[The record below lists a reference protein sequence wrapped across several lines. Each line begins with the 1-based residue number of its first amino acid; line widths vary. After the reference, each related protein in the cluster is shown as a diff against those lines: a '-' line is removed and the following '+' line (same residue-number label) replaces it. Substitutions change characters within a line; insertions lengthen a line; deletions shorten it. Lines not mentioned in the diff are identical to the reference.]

1 MFTRKRR
8 ISTRRRR
15 NARRYGLVAFLGLF
29 AATGFLPSAVGA
41 DDVVIQADPEY
52 TVQPPPFSDIAN
64 DPFQTEIEFIA
75 ANGITTG
82 FPDGTYRPLATVAR
96 DAMAAFIYR
105 LAGQPYFEPPA
116 TSPFTDITP
125 EIQFYKE
132 ITWLASTGITT
143 GYPDGTFRP
152 LEPVARDAMAAFMN
166 RFSGGYCSVAATLE
180 FPDPTTAPF
189 TDVPLTLQFAEEI
202 AWMKESGISTG
213 WPDGTYRP
221 FLPVARDAMAA
232 FMTRLDAY
240 NGREGGCTP
249 PVPAGNP
256 WLGSDEDAMTRAQWA
271 TAAMNL
277 GQKVTYLIQS
287 GGPGVPEFG
296 LPGIR
301 GKDGC
306 CGLALDTGPSTGLPV
321 GVGLASTFDAELARA
336 YGAVGGEEAR
346 ATGFNSIAGPTMDL
360 VRTPYNGRMWE
371 DLGEDPML
379 SGDTAAAQVIGEQ
392 GADVIA
398 LPKHYNLNNFESRRG
413 DVNVRIDERPLLETY
428 TRPWENVVENGNAGS
443 VMCAFNKV
451 NSEYSCGNDLLLNQ
465 ILKGRLGFQGFV
477 SSDFNAAHAFSD
489 YANGLDVAGP
499 GTEFS
504 GPALQQAVLN
514 NEVSELRLTDAARR
528 VAFAMFD
535 NGIIDN
541 PPEGSFE
548 NPQPDISIPE
558 NMLDAHDA
566 IAEQVAENSAVLLK
580 NSGGTLP
587 LVQADTSSIA
597 VIGADADWYIDGGG
611 SGAVP
616 NPARLT
622 TILDGITARATGAT
636 ISQSAGT
643 DPVSLAD
650 TIPGPFPMPSD
661 VLTNV
666 NAEYRLGINNFTG
679 DPTLERTEPQVNL
692 RTGISADVI
701 NTSQVPG
708 IGGLLATQPMS
719 AVWTGTIVPPSTGTY
734 TLTLTHLGTARLYV
748 NGAEVLNEA
757 ADDLS
762 TNQVT
767 VDLTVGTPVPVRVE
781 YTTDAPDQFNG
792 GLNDQPGAMARL
804 GWIPPEGVTAPSIT
818 AAAQAAAAADVA
830 VVVARDYTGEGADRG
845 SLALPQNQDAL
856 ISAVAEA
863 NPRTVVVMATSGPVT
878 MPWIEDVPSVLQTWY
893 AGQAQGRAVASLLYG
908 DVNPSGKL
916 PVTFPVSD
924 EQATTV
930 GPPNPFSIFD
940 VVSPV
945 VNYTEG
951 VFVGYKAY
959 TTEGAVPLFPFGHGL
974 SYTSFGY
981 RNLSVPAELDAAN
994 PSGNVAVQV
1003 SNLGTRTG
1011 KETVQVY
1018 VGNLPGE
1025 EPTPARQLAGYGS
1038 ITLPPGGVGTVN
1050 ITLDPRSLQYWDDEA
1065 DEFVTPTGPLAIYV
1079 GSSVSD
1085 TRLIGQ
1091 VTVQ

>member
-1 MFTRKRR
+1 MFRLKRR
-8 ISTRRRR
+8 T
-15 NARRYGLVAFLGLF
+15 ARRYGLVAFLGLF
-29 AATGFLPSAVGA
+29 AVTGFLPSAVGA
-41 DDVVIQADPEY
+41 DDVAPLQADPSY
-52 TVQPPPFSDIAN
+52 TVQPPPFTDIAG
-64 DPFQTEIEFIA
+64 DPFEADILFIA

-82 FPDGTYRPLATVAR
+82 FPDGTYRPLAPVAR

-105 LAGQPYFEPPA
+105 LAGQPYFEAPA

-125 EIQFYKE
+125 QTAFYKE
-132 ITWLASTGITT
+132 ITWLASTRITT

-152 LEPVARDAMAAFMN
+152 LTPVARDMMAAFMH
-166 RFSGGYCSVAATLE
+166 RYSGTYCSIEAARD
-180 FPDPTTAPF
+180 FPAPTTPPF
-189 TDVPLTLQFAEEI
+189 TDVPVDLQFATDI
-202 AWMKESGISTG
+202 AWMKEAGISTG

-221 FLPVARDAMAA
+221 FLPVARNAMAA
-232 FMTRLDAY
+232 FMERLDRY
-240 NGREGGCTP
+240 NGSQGGCNP

-256 WLGSDEDAMTRAQWA
+256 WLGSDEDALTRAYWA

-277 GQKVTYLIQS
+277 EQKVGYLVQS
-287 GGPGVPEFG
+287 GGTGVPEFG
-296 LPGIR
+296 LPPIR

-306 CGLALDTGPSTGLPV
+306 CGLALETGPSTALPV
-321 GVGLASTFDAELARA
+321 GVGLASTFDPTLARA

-346 ATGFNSIAGPTMDL
+346 AVGFNSIAGPTMDL
-360 VRTPYNGRMWE
+360 VNTPFNGRMWE

-379 SGDTAAAQVIGEQ
+379 SGDTAASQVIGEQ
-392 GADVIA
+392 GPDIIA

-413 DVNVRIDERPLLETY
+413 DVNVLIDERPLLETY
-428 TRPWENVVENGNAGS
+428 SRNWENVVVNGNAGS
-443 VMCAFNKV
+443 VMCAFNQV

-504 GPALQQAVLN
+504 GPALTAAVEAG
-514 NEVSELRLTDAARR
+514 EVSELRVTDAARR
-528 VAFAMFD
+528 VAYAMFE

-541 PPEGSFE
+541 PPVNSFV
-548 NPQPDISIPE
+548 NPQPTDVAIPD
-558 NMLDAHDA
+558 NMLAAHDA
-566 IAEQVAENSAVLLK
+566 IAEEVAENAIVLLK
-580 NSGGTLP
+580 NSGDALP
-587 LVQADTSSIA
+587 LVNADTSSVA
-597 VIGADADWYIDGGG
+597 VIGSDADWYIDGGG
-611 SGAVP
+611 SGAVQ
-616 NPARLT
+616 NPAQLT

-636 ISQSAGT
+636 VTQSPGT

-650 TIPGPFPMPSD
+650 TVPGPFPMPSD

-666 NAEYRLGINNFTG
+666 NAEYRLGVDNFIGET
-679 DPTLERTEPQVNL
+679 TLARSERQVNL

-708 IGGLLATQPMS
+708 IGGQLATQPMS

-748 NGAEVLNEA
+748 NGTEVINEP
-757 ADDLS
+757 ADTLLTDE
-762 TNQVT
+762 VT
-767 VDLTVGTPVPVRVE
+767 VDLTAGTSVPVRVE
-781 YTTDAPDQFNG
+781 YTTDAPNQFNG
-792 GLNDQPGAMARL
+792 GLNDQPGAIARL
-804 GWIPPEGVTAPSIT
+804 GWTPPEGVVAPSIT

-845 SLALPQNQDAL
+845 SLVLPQNQDAL
-856 ISAVAEA
+856 ISAVVAA
-863 NPRTVVVMATSGPVT
+863 NPNTVVVLATSGPVT
-878 MPWIEDVPSVLQTWY
+878 MPWIGDVPAVLEAWY
-893 AGQAQGRAVASLLYG
+893 AGQAQGRAVASVLYG

-930 GPPNPFSIFD
+930 GPSNPFDIFD
-940 VVSPV
+940 VVSPTV
-945 VNYTEG
+945 EYTNG
-951 VFVGYKAY
+951 VFVGYKNY
-959 TTEGAVPLFPFGHGL
+959 VTQGAVPLFPFGHGL

-981 RNLSVPAELDAAN
+981 RNLSTPAVVDADD
-994 PSGNVAVQV
+994 PSGNVSVQI

-1011 KETVQVY
+1011 QETVQVY

-1050 ITLDPRSLQYWDDEA
+1050 IELDPRSLQYWDDEA
-1065 DEFVTPTGPLAIYV
+1065 DDFVTPTGPVAIYV
-1079 GSSVSD
+1079 GRSVSD

>member
-1 MFTRKRR
+1 MLG
-8 ISTRRRR
+8 TRRPRSR
-15 NARRYGLVAFLGLF
+15 KWGVAAILGVF
-29 AATGFLPSAVGA
+29 AATAFVPPATGA
-41 DDVVIQADPEY
+41 DDVGPLADPAY
-52 TVQPPPFSDIAN
+52 TVQPPRFSDVAG
-64 DPFQTEIEFIA
+64 DPFADEIEFIA

-82 FPDGTYRPLATVAR
+82 FPDGTYRPMAPIAR

-105 LAGQPYFEPPA
+105 LAGQPYFEVPEM
-116 TSPFTDITP
+116 SPFTDVTP
-125 EIQFYKE
+125 DNQFYKE

-143 GYPDGTFRP
+143 GFPDGTFRP
-152 LEPVARDAMAAFMN
+152 LASVARDAMAAFMN
-166 RFSGGYCSVAATLE
+166 RFSGSYCSIPATLE
-180 FPDPTTAPF
+180 FPAPTTAPF
-189 TDVPLTLQFAEEI
+189 TDVPADRQFAKEI
-202 AWMKESGISTG
+202 AWMEAAGITTG
-213 WPDGTYRP
+213 FTNGTYQP
-221 FLPVARDAMAA
+221 LLDVARNAMAA
-232 FMTRLDAY
+232 FKQRLDAY
-240 NGREGGCTP
+240 NGSQGGCTP

-256 WLGSDEDAMTRAQWA
+256 WLDSDEDALTRAHWA

-277 GQKVTYLIQS
+277 NQKVTYLIQS

-296 LPGIR
+296 LPPIR

-336 YGAVGGEEAR
+336 YGAVGAEEAR

-371 DLGEDPML
+371 DFGEDPML
-379 SGDTAAAQVIGEQ
+379 SGDTAAAQVVGEQ
-392 GADVIA
+392 GADIIA

-428 TRPWENVVENGNAGS
+428 TRPWENVVENGNPGS

-451 NSEYSCGNDLLLNQ
+451 NSEYSCGNDLILNK
-465 ILKGRLGFQGFV
+465 ILKDRLGFQGFV

-504 GPALQQAVLN
+504 GPALTAAVQAG
-514 NEVSELRLTDAARR
+514 EVSELRITNAAFR

-541 PPEGSFE
+541 PPAGSFQ
-548 NPQPDISIPE
+548 NPQPTNLAIPQ

-566 IAEQVAENSAVLLK
+566 IAEEVAENAAVLLK
-580 NSGGTLP
+580 NSANTLP
-587 LVQADTSSIA
+587 LVEANTSSIA
-597 VIGADADWYIDGGG
+597 VIGSDADWYIDGGG
-611 SGAVP
+611 SGAIQ

-622 TILDGITARATGAT
+622 TILDGITARAAGAAIT
-636 ISQSAGT
+636 TSAGT
-643 DPVSLAD
+643 DPVSLGD

-661 VLTNV
+661 VLTDL
-666 NAEYRLGINNFTG
+666 NAEYRLGINNFAGATE
-679 DPTLERTEPQVNL
+679 LARTERQVNL
-692 RTGISADVI
+692 RTGISGDVI

-719 AVWTGTIVPPSTGTY
+719 AVWTGTIVPPATGTY
-734 TLTLTHLGTARLYV
+734 TLSLTHLGTARLYV
-748 NGAEVLNEA
+748 NGEEVLNQP
-757 ADDLS
+757 ADDLI
-762 TNQVT
+762 THEVT
-767 VDLTVGTPVPVRVE
+767 ASLTAGTPVSVRVE
-781 YTTDAPDQFNG
+781 YTTDAPNQFNG
-792 GLNDQPGAMARL
+792 GLNDQPGAIARL
-804 GWIPPEGVTAPSIT
+804 GWTPPVGVVAPSIT

-845 SLALPQNQDAL
+845 SLVLPQNQDAL
-856 ISAVAEA
+856 ISAVVAA
-863 NPRTVVVMATSGPVT
+863 NPRTVVVLATSGPVT
-878 MPWIEDVPSVLQTWY
+878 MPWIDAVPSVLQAWY
-893 AGQAQGRAVASLLYG
+893 AGQAQGRAVASILYG

-924 EQATTV
+924 AQATTV

-951 VFVGYKAY
+951 VFVGYKNY
-959 TTEGAVPLFPFGHGL
+959 VTQGAVPLFPFGHGL
-974 SYTSFGY
+974 SYTTFTY
-981 RNLSVPAELDAAN
+981 RNLSVPAVLDAAD
-994 PSGNVAVQV
+994 PSGNVSVQV
-1003 SNLGTRTG
+1003 ANRGTRTG
-1011 KETVQVY
+1011 EETVQVY
-1018 VGNLPGE
+1018 VGTLPGD

-1038 ITLPPGGVGTVN
+1038 ITLPPGGIGTLN
-1050 ITLDPRSLQYWDDEA
+1050 IALDPRSLQYWDDEA
-1065 DEFVTPTGPLAIYV
+1065 DDFVTPTGPVAIYV